1 MIEVSIILPGYRDW
15 EWKKVYESCKDS
27 LNGVS
32 FELIIVGPENNSG
45 LSESNVRFIKDF
57 GAPGRCFQI
66 GASLASGKYLTW
78 ICDDGVALPGALKN
92 CYDLIEEINDTK
104 HIICQ
109 NYYEGGDIRV
119 IDFFRARYHQ
129 GLRMP
134 GVKESYLIAI
144 MFMCNTE
151 YFKELGGLDCR
162 FEHVNMNIHDFV
174 FRAQNNGS
182 KVSVYMPPVFN
193 ISWDVHAPS
202 YVPVRRAYEETDLP
216 LFTELY
222 NIDQSE
228 RILIPFCNWEDSP
241 PVWEKRFGKV

>member
-92 CYDLIEEINDTK
+92 CYFPLEVDIPGLNNKFDSISNPKD
-104 HIICQ
+104 CQ
-109 NYYEGGDIRV
+109 NEIVGSPKISGITKFQV
-119 IDFFRARYHQ
+119 IMQIQDNPTNIRARNTKAPNPTPIILFSNVLALVTLHK
-129 GLRMP
+129 LS
-134 GVKESYLIAI
+134 KSFCTSYTTSLLILG
-144 MFMCNTE
+144 NTE
-151 YFKELGGLDCR
+151 SLTSTTKIFLRSSILSILDN
-162 FEHVNMNIHDFV
+162 F
-174 FRAQNNGS
+174 A
-182 KVSVYMPPVFN
+182 
-193 ISWDVHAPS
+193 
-202 YVPVRRAYEETDLP
+202 L
-216 LFTELY
+216 
-222 NIDQSE
+222 
-228 RILIPFCNWEDSP
+228 
-241 PVWEKRFGKV
+241 